1 MVLNITSVPHLK
13 RMYNTNSDLLSEL
26 LDYLVSKKRLNEKD
40 KNLIK
45 ENEMQIAFSV
55 ERK

>member
-1 MVLNITSVPHLK
+1 
-13 RMYNTNSDLLSEL
+13 MYNTNSDLLSEL